1 MKHKTKGLTE
11 REIDVLKFVILGYNN
26 KTIGKKLFITNHTVK
41 AHLTQIYK
49 KLGVTNRTA
58 AAIKAKDNNIIP
70 PQDSEIIFPPQSPP
84 PSHKSFLRNFY
95 TPDRLHTFFTF
106 LLLFQKLSLTR
117 NISAVTFI

>member
-70 PQDSEIIFPPQSPP
+70 PQDSEQP
-84 PSHKSFLRNFY
+84 
-95 TPDRLHTFFTF
+95 
-106 LLLFQKLSLTR
+106 
-117 NISAVTFI
+117 

>member
-1 MKHKTKGLTE
+1 MKQKTKGLTE
-11 REIDVLKFVILGYNN
+11 RELEVLKLVILGYNN

-70 PQDSEIIFPPQSPP
+70 PQDSEQP
-84 PSHKSFLRNFY
+84 
-95 TPDRLHTFFTF
+95 
-106 LLLFQKLSLTR
+106 
-117 NISAVTFI
+117 

>member
-1 MKHKTKGLTE
+1 MKHKTNGLTE

-49 KLGVTNRTA
+49 KLGVANRTA

-70 PQDSEIIFPPQSPP
+70 PQDSEQP
-84 PSHKSFLRNFY
+84 
-95 TPDRLHTFFTF
+95 
-106 LLLFQKLSLTR
+106 
-117 NISAVTFI
+117 